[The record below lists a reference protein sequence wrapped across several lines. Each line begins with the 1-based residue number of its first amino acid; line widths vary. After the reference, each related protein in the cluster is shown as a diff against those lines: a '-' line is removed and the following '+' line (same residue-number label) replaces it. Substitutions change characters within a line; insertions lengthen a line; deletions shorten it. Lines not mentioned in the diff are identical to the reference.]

1 MIYMLISV
9 ILVICGL
16 SAESVGILAV
26 AVLFAFASKI
36 EIDIHRDGNDR
47 D

>member
-1 MIYMLISV
+1 MIYTLISV

-16 SAESVGILAV
+16 SAESVGILVV
-26 AVLFAFASKI
+26 AALFAFASKI
-36 EIDIHRDGNDR
+36 EIDVHGDGNER